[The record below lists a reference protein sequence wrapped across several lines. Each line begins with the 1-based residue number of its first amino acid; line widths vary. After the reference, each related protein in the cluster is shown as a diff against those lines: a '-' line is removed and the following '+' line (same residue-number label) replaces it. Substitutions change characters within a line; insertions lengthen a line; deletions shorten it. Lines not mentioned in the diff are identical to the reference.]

1 MKDPVLD
8 FLRTALI
15 PELRPNI
22 AARSAGNGHLRLI
35 MIATIGAFPDELTRF
50 IFDNLDFAVVAA
62 NFTIIALCIELCIH
76 NIIVNIFHDCQDS
89 RYIVLHIR
97 YFYVADGAA
106 RRQPLEVRFKFQ
118 FMECI
123 DFSVTCT

>member
-35 MIATIGAFPDELTRF
+35 MIATIGHSQMSLP
-50 IFDNLDFAVVAA
+50 VSSS
-62 NFTIIALCIELCIH
+62 TILI
-76 NIIVNIFHDCQDS
+76 S
-89 RYIVLHIR
+89 
-97 YFYVADGAA
+97 
-106 RRQPLEVRFKFQ
+106 P
-118 FMECI
+118 
-123 DFSVTCT
+123 S